1 MAHQRALC
9 TNAAGSFKRSALNSP
24 CTRTRRRQ
32 RLRKGVFANAAA
44 SEGTVRGGTWS
55 AALPP
60 SSPEGPG
67 PVQSKRLSTHISARR
82 FLQIMS
88 LGPRR
93 DLKQESL
100 HLIRGRPNT
109 GGKDLSAHH
118 IIDRDPDEIVGNET
132 QKRFQPGRGDPWKA
146 TAMLTYDNS
155 YANLRRV
162 LYPITLLIECDVFV
176 GFLKMEMKICTQK
189 NDQGNFKFIPPT
201 LCFP

>member
-1 MAHQRALC
+1 MSCHLYTTFQLLW
-9 TNAAGSFKRSALNSP
+9 LNSCLAFLDFP
-24 CTRTRRRQ
+24 VEDSNEE
-32 RLRKGVFANAAA
+32 RKTEGGWPIKEFFAPMPQEASSEALLISLAHEPEGGRGSGRGAVANAAA

-88 LGPRR
+88 LGPQR

-100 HLIRGRPNT
+100 HLIPGRPNT

-118 IIDRDPDEIVGNET
+118 VIDRDPDEIVGNET
-132 QKRFQPGRGDPWKA
+132 QQRFQPGRGDPWKA
-146 TAMLTYDNS
+146 TAMLTYDES
-155 YANLRRV
+155 Y
-162 LYPITLLIECDVFV
+162 
-176 GFLKMEMKICTQK
+176 
-189 NDQGNFKFIPPT
+189 IP
-201 LCFP
+201 